1 MREMRGKLSRR
12 RLFPLL
18 AAAIASVAHAS
29 TLDELLVESARCD
42 ALASGQEDGEVCSPE
57 HHTDILIELGDA
69 HLELEEWKEATEA
82 YQTAGMV
89 SFEHFGV
96 DSREHGAALLRLA
109 TAQLYSGEEYRR
121 AYGFLRGWLSTGPS
135 SDNPV
140 YDEVTQNQQLKDE
153 LDELDALMKQ
163 AEAAALGLALTLTL
177 TLTLTP
183 YPGPHPYPTP
193 TQAEAAA
200 LGGMLAL
207 AKAPLD
213 AVLEKVEN
221 ATTMGHELGDIVGR
235 FGTAR
240 VARAHLMMAGALS

>member
-42 ALASGQEDGEVCSPE
+42 ALASGQEDGEVCAPE
-57 HHTDILIELGDA
+57 HHTEILIELGDA

-163 AEAAALGLALTLTL
+163 AEAAALG
-177 TLTLTP
+177 
-183 YPGPHPYPTP
+183 
-193 TQAEAAA
+193 
-200 LGGMLAL
+200 GMLAL

-240 VARAHLMMAGALS
+240 VARAHLMMAGALPTALNGGAPHPNPYPNPTPNP

>member
-1 MREMRGKLSRR
+1 MRGKLSRR

-42 ALASGQEDGEVCSPE
+42 ALASGQEDGEVCAPE

-109 TAQLYSGEEYRR
+109 TAQLLGLTRHGVRR
-121 AYGFLRGWLSTGPS
+121 EQPEARRPDLDGRQRRGREHVGADGGAASDSVCALPPSTLMDRVSDS
-135 SDNPV
+135 S
-140 YDEVTQNQQLKDE
+140 
-153 LDELDALMKQ
+153 
-163 AEAAALGLALTLTL
+163 AALLA
-177 TLTLTP
+177 P
-183 YPGPHPYPTP
+183 
-193 TQAEAAA
+193 
-200 LGGMLAL
+200 
-207 AKAPLD
+207 
-213 AVLEKVEN
+213 
-221 ATTMGHELGDIVGR
+221 
-235 FGTAR
+235 
-240 VARAHLMMAGALS
+240 